1 MMVTEENL
9 NELLQFFKALSDINR
24 LKIVGLLAQKP
35 LSVEQIA
42 EILNL
47 HSSTVSH
54 HLAQLAKAGLVK
66 ARVESYYNV
75 YQLQIEELENSA
87 RRLLSQ
93 DSLQAFSQDADMD
106 AYDRKVLQ
114 NYLTPQGKIKA
125 FPSQQKKLEAILRH
139 VINEFQLDQHYSEK
153 EVNQILSRLTDD
165 TAFLRRSL
173 IDFGF
178 MKRSS
183 AGSEYWRVER
193 D

>member
-1 MMVTEENL
+1 M
-9 NELLQFFKALSDINR
+9 IPII
-24 LKIVGLLAQKP
+24 KIVGLLAQKP

-93 DSLQAFSQDADMD
+93 DSLQSFSQDADMD

-114 NYLTPQGKIKA
+114 NYLTPEGKIKA

-139 VINEFQLDQHYSEK
+139 VINQFQLDQHYSEK
-153 EVNQILSRLTDD
+153 EVNQILSRFSDD

-183 AGSEYWRVER
+183 TGSEYWRVER